1 MGMGMSTQ
9 EINDMFNDKGT
20 NDVNPQLHE
29 QTADIPQNST
39 EQTKTVCDEKDYE
52 CLVISG
58 F

>member
-1 MGMGMSTQ
+1 MGMSTQ
-9 EINDMFNDKGT
+9 EINDMFNDKQT
-20 NDVNPQLHE
+20 NDVSPQLQE
-29 QTADIPQNST
+29 QTVQNST